1 MSTCCKSSGSLLEAV
16 SACAAHSSSCGQDV
30 QKAAPWMSRNTPP
43 PELRQVF
50 VQPATV
56 SSVVQMRATVFCT
69 FAARCPSTLT
79 SSIAAWACAGC
90 RSPSGS
96 EYSGVC
102 CWDCAEGRRGPSLD
116 EGNKSFV
123 LLNPPQCE
131 KLWKTCE
138 RMELTCRYAH
148 SRPFQKHPVCQAPL
162 RRWRSCRGVRVLPH

>member
-1 MSTCCKSSGSLLEAV
+1 MYTLGAFYIQMCPIIPMSTCCKSSGCWRLCLCALHIFPLVVRLCRKLLHER
-16 SACAAHSSSCGQDV
+16 
-30 QKAAPWMSRNTPP
+30 PETLFL
-43 PELRQVF
+43 PELRQVS

-56 SSVVQMRATVFCT
+56 SSVVQMCATVFCT
-69 FAARCPSTLT
+69 CAARCPSTLT

-131 KLWKTCE
+131 KLWRTRE
-138 RMELTCRYAH
+138 R
-148 SRPFQKHPVCQAPL
+148 V
-162 RRWRSCRGVRVLPH
+162 